1 MLRRVA
7 SENFKSIF
15 DAHVVVPTKGQAD
28 TARFAL

>member
-7 SENFKSIF
+7 SENLKSIF
-15 DAHVVVPTKGQAD
+15 DVHMMVPTKGQAD

>member
-1 MLRRVA
+1 LRRVA

-15 DAHVVVPTKGQAD
+15 DVHVVPTKGQAD